1 MLQALARRARAS
13 ASRRGLRHAACET
26 PQPVGWNY
34 PTSIRFGPGRIAE
47 IGVACSE
54 LGITRPLLVTDPGI
68 LNAGTIVAD
77 AVECL
82 GGCPVY
88 GTVRGNPTEADVD
101 GGVSAFIANDCDGV
115 VAFGGGSAMDAAK
128 CVALMSG
135 QTRPLFDFEDR
146 EDWCDRVDV
155 AGMAPCVAV
164 PTTAGTGSEVGRAA
178 VVTDE
183 RDHTK
188 KIIFHANMLPGRVI
202 LDPELTSK
210 LPPDV
215 TAWTGVDALSHC
227 LEALASPVYHPMAL
241 GVALE
246 GTRLV
251 KDYLE
256 RAVADGS
263 DLEARSQ
270 MMVAST
276 LGATAFQKGLGGM
289 HALTHAAGGLLNTQ
303 HGQTVA
309 VVMPYVLEFNRPA
322 VADTFAAVAR
332 YLDLRDQSLT
342 GVVDWVLELRERV
355 GIPHSLSAL
364 GVSDDDVP
372 TLARMSV
379 ADPSAG
385 TNPIPLVAEDVS
397 DLLRTCIAGKM

>member
-1 MLQALARRARAS
+1 
-13 ASRRGLRHAACET
+13 
-26 PQPVGWNY
+26 
-34 PTSIRFGPGRIAE
+34 
-47 IGVACSE
+47 
-54 LGITRPLLVTDPGI
+54 
-68 LNAGTIVAD
+68 
-77 AVECL
+77 
-82 GGCPVY
+82 
-88 GTVRGNPTEADVD
+88 
-101 GGVSAFIANDCDGV
+101 
-115 VAFGGGSAMDAAK
+115 
-128 CVALMSG
+128 
-135 QTRPLFDFEDR
+135 
-146 EDWCDRVDV
+146 
-155 AGMAPCVAV
+155 
-164 PTTAGTGSEVGRAA
+164 
-178 VVTDE
+178 
-183 RDHTK
+183 
-188 KIIFHANMLPGRVI
+188 
-202 LDPELTSK
+202 
-210 LPPDV
+210 
-215 TAWTGVDALSHC
+215 
-227 LEALASPVYHPMAL
+227 
-241 GVALE
+241 
-246 GTRLV
+246 
-251 KDYLE
+251 
-256 RAVADGS
+256 
-263 DLEARSQ
+263 

-309 VVMPYVLEFNRPA
+309 VVMPRRAGAGTLRPSPWRACYALRERAARIAATLGNYTCRPAGPAASPRPGSSRQESPRPVLGIYACRPAASPQPGPGIYTCRPAAARQSSSLPRYVLEFNRPA